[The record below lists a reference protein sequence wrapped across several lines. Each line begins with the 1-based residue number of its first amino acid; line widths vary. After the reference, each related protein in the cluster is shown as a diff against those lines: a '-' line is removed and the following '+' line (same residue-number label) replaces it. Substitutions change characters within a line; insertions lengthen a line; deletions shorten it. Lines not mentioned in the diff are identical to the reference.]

1 MKSYDLIV
9 IGGGPGGYSSA
20 IAAAK
25 EGLKV
30 LLFEGEHI
38 GGTCLNIGCIPT
50 KYLYDKAAA
59 MEKIRKLTGQ
69 KIFRDAGMFS
79 FKQIQKG
86 RGDVVK
92 KLVGGVEYLLKANK
106 VDVVRKFAE
115 LKEAGKVVCDGET
128 YEAKDIIIATGSVPS
143 SIPIPGAEFTITST
157 EALALPKV
165 PKRFVVIGGGVIGM
179 EIASAYS
186 SFGSDVTVIE
196 VLPALYPAEEVSM
209 VNYLQKELKKSG
221 ITIYTGTS
229 VKSVTQKDGAYEVS
243 YDGEE
248 SGTIPADVVLMA
260 TGRKA
265 CYRGIDIEGLG
276 LKTTERGLI
285 ETDAFMQTSVPH
297 IYCIGDAA
305 GGYQLAHAAY
315 AEGEGAVAHILG
327 GNEPVD
333 TDTMPRC
340 IYTKPP
346 FAAVGISSK
355 QAEEQGIVPAIGTF
369 HYTGN
374 GMALAE
380 GAEGMVT
387 VIMDSEKQ
395 ETIGVQIIGEGAPE
409 MVAAAAFAVK
419 NRTTLEEWSKTI
431 VAHPTLS
438 EMLKEAAMD
447 CFGKS
452 VHGAVK

>member
-1 MKSYDLIV
+1 MKTYDLIV

-25 EGLKV
+25 DGLSV
-30 LLFEGEHI
+30 LLFEGEHV
-38 GGTCLNIGCIPT
+38 GGTCLNVGCIPT

-59 MEKIRKLTGQ
+59 MEKIRSLTKK
-69 KIFRDAGMFS
+69 KIFKDAGLFS

-86 RGDVVK
+86 REEVVK
-92 KLVGGVEYLLKANK
+92 KLVGGVDYLLKANK
-106 VDVVRKFAE
+106 VDVIRKFAD
-115 LKEAGKVVCDGET
+115 LKEPGKVECDGET
-128 YEAKDIIIATGSVPS
+128 YEAKDIIIATGSVPA
-143 SIPIPGAEFTITST
+143 SIPIPGADLCITST
-157 EALALPKV
+157 EALELPKV
-165 PKRFVVIGGGVIGM
+165 PKRFAVIGGGVIGM
-179 EIASAYS
+179 EIASAYNA
-186 SFGSDVTVIE
+186 FGSDVTVIE
-196 VLPALYPAEEVSM
+196 VMPELYPAEERSM
-209 VNYLQKELKKSG
+209 VKYLQKELSKSG
-221 ITIYTGTS
+221 IKIYTGTS
-229 VKSVTQKDGAYEVS
+229 VKSVSKNGSALEVA

-248 SGTIPADVVLMA
+248 SGTLQADVVLMA

-265 CYRGIDIEGLG
+265 CYKGIDIDGLG
-276 LKTTERGLI
+276 LEKTERGI
-285 ETDAFMQTSVPH
+285 IVTDEFMQTSVPH

-327 GNEPVD
+327 SGEPVD
-333 TDTMPRC
+333 TTIMPRC

-346 FAAVGISSK
+346 FAAVGISSA
-355 QAEEQGIVPAIGTF
+355 QAEAQGIVPAVGSF
-369 HYTGN
+369 QYAGN

-380 GAEGMVT
+380 GAEGIVT
-387 VIMDSEKQ
+387 VIMDSQTQ

-409 MVAAAAFAVK
+409 MVASSAFAVK
-419 NRTTLEEWSKTI
+419 DKTTLEQWSKMI